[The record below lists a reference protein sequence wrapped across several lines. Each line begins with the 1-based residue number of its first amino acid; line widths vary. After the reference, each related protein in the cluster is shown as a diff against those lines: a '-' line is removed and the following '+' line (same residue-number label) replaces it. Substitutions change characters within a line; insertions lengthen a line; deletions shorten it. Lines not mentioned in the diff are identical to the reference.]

1 MLEEGMD
8 ARFARHKRLATKFRD
23 AMTELGISFL
33 PISSD
38 ITANTLTAA
47 YYPEGTNGGAIL
59 GKVGENGVV
68 IAGGLLPSHKTQ
80 YFRVGHMGIVN
91 DEHIDRTVGAIHN
104 ALK

>member
-8 ARFARHKRLATKFRD
+8 ARFARHKRLANKFRD
-23 AMTELGISFL
+23 AMTELGIGFL
-33 PISSD
+33 PNSPE

-47 YYPEGTNGGAIL
+47 YYPQGVNGSEFL

-91 DEHIDRTVGAIHN
+91 DEHIDQTVTAIKKV
-104 ALK
+104 LG